1 MFTKKRIRSKGGTKN
16 KRFKSKGGTKKKLKS
31 NKKKPEKIPEEYY
44 SYKKGEKDYGLY
56 IGKTLVIKK
65 LWDDDIG
72 RWDQYVLKKEGKF
85 SAHGNSPDLDIVLN
99 KLRHEGHKG
108 KLTAKLLD

>member
-16 KRFKSKGGTKKKLKS
+16 KRSRSRGGTKKNLKS
-31 NKKKPEKIPEEYY
+31 NKKIPKKIPEEYY
-44 SYKKGEKDYGLY
+44 TLQKGKKNHGLY
-56 IGKTLVIKK
+56 IGKTLVVKE

-72 RWDQYVLKKEGKF
+72 RWDRYVLKKDGKF

-99 KLRHEGHKG
+99 KLKQEGHKG
-108 KLTAKLLD
+108 KLTAKLLN